1 MPRPRLQQLVQNSN
15 VCDFFDTRLLP
26 VADRFFPSPGDSR
39 HNAKIGQYQSTPH
52 VHSHDDP
59 SPFCIALLNS
69 FLSIRK
75 VTTMRMLFAVLL
87 LCGLTSNALAQ
98 NWPSRPLRLVIP
110 FAPGG
115 GADIAGRLV
124 AQELSEGL
132 KQPVVVE
139 NKTGAG
145 GTIAADNV
153 AKSPADGYS
162 LVLAHVGG
170 IAAAPHLYKTL
181 PFDPIKDLAP
191 VSLVVNG
198 MSVLVVNPE
207 LPVKTVEELI
217 AYAKAHPN
225 QLSFSSSG
233 TGTDTHLAGELFKS
247 MTGTTMTHVPYKGG
261 APAML
266 DLIAGRVQ
274 LSFAS
279 VATAIGYIQSGKLRA
294 IAMTGNKRF
303 ELLPNVPTIAES
315 GVPGYEINNWYGIFV
330 PAGTPDNII
339 QRLNAETIK
348 AVRKPE
354 LRAKLIAAG
363 LEPVWNTPAEF
374 SAYVR
379 SETVKWGKIVTDSG
393 ATAN

>member
-1 MPRPRLQQLVQNSN
+1 
-15 VCDFFDTRLLP
+15 
-26 VADRFFPSPGDSR
+26 
-39 HNAKIGQYQSTPH
+39 
-52 VHSHDDP
+52 
-59 SPFCIALLNS
+59 
-69 FLSIRK
+69 
-75 VTTMRMLFAVLL
+75 MRMLFAVLL

-124 AQELSEGL
+124 AQELSDGL